1 MQLIL
6 PTAIEQ
12 LHQRLNIG
20 SVGTEHGLIDAR
32 TGKHGFQLGFA
43 DFFALRMGAPCGL
56 PAGEDP
62 LGLTGFGVLHRNPAD
77 GGQLPIEWIGHAQ
90 CNEVV
95 PPARLA
101 QRLVKTFI
109 PEVGN
114 EECDGPLF
122 HGGEEMFECRIDV
135 GAFALGFHF
144 DDFPNDAQDVGAGT
158 QSTSSA
164 GS

>member
-1 MQLIL
+1 M
-6 PTAIEQ
+6 
-12 LHQRLNIG
+12 
-20 SVGTEHGLIDAR
+20 GT
-32 TGKHGFQLGFA
+32 
-43 DFFALRMGAPCGL
+43 PCGFS
-56 PAGEDP
+56 AGEDP

-95 PPARLA
+95 PPTRLA

-144 DDFPNDAQDVGAGT
+144 DDFPNDAQDVGAAFLGRDEPFDAVAK
-158 QSTSSA
+158 QYGAHFVVVPHGAESQHCAELRDEVALCLLA
-164 GS
+164 GAG